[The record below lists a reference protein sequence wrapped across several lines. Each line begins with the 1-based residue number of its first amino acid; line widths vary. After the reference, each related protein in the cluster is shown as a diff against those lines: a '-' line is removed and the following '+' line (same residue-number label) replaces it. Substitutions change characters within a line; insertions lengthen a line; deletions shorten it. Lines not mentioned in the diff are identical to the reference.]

1 MKEKDAEQDN
11 LGLDLLIPDY
21 VLYFFI
27 VYNFYFSRLE
37 HRTVC
42 PRKTQEFL
50 ETLLNVWKSKCT

>member
-27 VYNFYFSRLE
+27 VYNFYFSSAIFNL
-37 HRTVC
+37 TKFQV
-42 PRKTQEFL
+42 TYNQ
-50 ETLLNVWKSKCT
+50 